1 MACVCV
7 CTERSYTESTYPPQD
22 WTNMMRGISGWHRLK
37 ARVLGAVGLGGKAGA
52 VLPKE
57 AMDKI
62 RCVLVFVLLL
72 F

>member
-1 MACVCV
+1 
-7 CTERSYTESTYPPQD
+7 
-22 WTNMMRGISGWHRLK
+22 MMRGISGWHRLK

-62 RCVLVFVLLL
+62 RCVFLLL